1 MARETVNLVER
12 IRYFDNALEKWAEFT
27 KDNLISQLTER
38 EGEGKL
44 EKSIRHKLKIK
55 DGDLQ
60 KISFS
65 FIDYG
70 LYLEYGVG
78 KDRKAGSPA
87 AKSAEKP
94 WLRSV
99 LPLAV
104 SKLGEIIETE
114 YADLAIEEILAVL
127 PNIDNTQDSLK
138 RKRKIN
144 G

>member
-1 MARETVNLVER
+1 MAEETINLVER
-12 IRYFDNALEKWAEFT
+12 IKTFDNALEKWAAFT
-27 KDNLISQLTER
+27 KDNLISQLAER
-38 EGEGKL
+38 KGKGKL

-55 DGDLQ
+55 DGNLE

-70 LYLEYGVG
+70 LYMEYGVG
-78 KDRKAGSPA
+78 KDREAGSAA

-104 SKLGEIIETE
+104 SELGEIIETE
-114 YADLAIEEILAVL
+114 FADLAIQEILAVL

-138 RKRKIN
+138 LKRKIN